1 MKYINQ
7 LNAYWNWARLN
18 PLPSKAGY
26 LYFALLDCANAACWK
41 REINVPNSTLQAMAG
56 LDKNGLVRYRNQ
68 LIQNGLIEYKPGN
81 RGSNGTYKMIPLYG
95 NQSDT
100 EIDTKNDTQTQPKTI
115 LKRNQKGESTLL
127 FNKDK
132 DIDIDISPPI
142 SPPSGETQHRFVP
155 PTVDE
160 VREYC
165 EERENGI
172 DPCAFIN
179 HYTANGWMRG
189 KTKIKDWKACVRTW
203 EVKRKNNGVKNGE
216 VENTKP
222 KYLNPL

>member
-1 MKYINQ
+1 MKYLKVFVDFAESLEPLGDAEIG
-7 LNAYWNWARLN
+7 RLF
-18 PLPSKAGY
+18 L
-26 LYFALLDCANAACWK
+26 
-41 REINVPNSTLQAMAG
+41 AM
-56 LDKNGLVRYRNQ
+56 L
-68 LIQNGLIEYKPGN
+68 EYA
-81 RGSNGTYKMIPLYG
+81 SNGTVPDFRG
-95 NQSDT
+95 N
-100 EIDTKNDTQTQPKTI
+100 ERFVWPIA
-115 LKRNQKGESTLL
+115 KRNIDASVKAYENLAANAKMARESLSKARASYNYDGL
-127 FNKDK
+127 RIDKDK
-132 DIDIDISPPI
+132 EKDKEKDNISPPI

-203 EVKRKNNGVKNGE
+203 EVKRKNDGLKNGE
-216 VENTKP
+216 SEKTKP

>member
-81 RGSNGTYKMIPLYG
+81 RGSNGTYKIIPFRG
-95 NQSDT
+95 NQYDT

-127 FNKDK
+127 LNKDIDK
-132 DIDIDISPPI
+132 DIDISPPI